1 MDLSFLLAGAG
12 TSMTSLFAPTFL
24 FLFLPASLILYAAV
38 PKKAKKYVL
47 LGESY
52 LFFWFISGALLL
64 YLVLS
69 TAAIYGFGIWL
80 EKIQERMKAAL
91 KALPKEERKAAK
103 PAYIH
108 EQRCVVALAVILH
121 IGLLLVIKYSGF
133 LIENVNGILSFL
145 NSPILLGTPRY
156 LMPIGISFF
165 SLQAVSYVVDVYH
178 SLIKADRNFF
188 RLALFMSF
196 FPQIVEGPIVRYS
209 QTAEA
214 LWNVQPIRYQNLTMG
229 LQRVV
234 YGMMKKVVVA
244 DRLNPL
250 VQAVFDQTHQ
260 YDGGI
265 IALGAI
271 AYTVQLYMDFS
282 GAMDAVVGIAQIFG
296 ITMPENFRRP
306 FFSKTISEFW
316 MRWHISLGSWFK
328 DYIFYPITASKR
340 MKNLTSSA
348 RKKIGNHF
356 GPLIAGSMALFC
368 VWFCNGLWHGAA
380 WSFIFFGMYHFV
392 LILLGNMI
400 GPAVKKVNGKLHLR
414 AESRGYRYMQI
425 VRTAILVVI
434 GELFFRAVSVQSG
447 FNLCGRM
454 FTTFSFTGLSFD
466 TMSKL
471 GIDVQDLIIVGITLV
486 FVFIVSLLNEK
497 GISVREKIA
506 AWPIV
511 WRWVLLYALILYIVI
526 FGAYG
531 FGYIPVDPMYAQF

>member
-12 TSMTSLFAPTFL
+12 ASMTSFFAPTFL
-24 FLFLPASLILYAAV
+24 FLFLPASLILYVAV

-80 EKIQERMKAAL
+80 EKIQERMKTAL

-178 SLIKADRNFF
+178 GLIKADRNFF

-271 AYTVQLYMDFS
+271 AAAHLPGHGPGPGGEHGLYHAGKLPAALFL
-282 GAMDAVVGIAQIFG
+282 
-296 ITMPENFRRP
+296 E
-306 FFSKTISEFW
+306 
-316 MRWHISLGSWFK
+316 
-328 DYIFYPITASKR
+328 
-340 MKNLTSSA
+340 
-348 RKKIGNHF
+348 NHF
-356 GPLIAGSMALFC
+356 RILDALAYF
-368 VWFCNGLWHGAA
+368 A
-380 WSFIFFGMYHFV
+380 W
-392 LILLGNMI
+392 
-400 GPAVKKVNGKLHLR
+400 
-414 AESRGYRYMQI
+414 
-425 VRTAILVVI
+425 LVV
-434 GELFFRAVSVQSG
+434 Q
-447 FNLCGRM
+447 
-454 FTTFSFTGLSFD
+454 GLHFLSD
-466 TMSKL
+466 
-471 GIDVQDLIIVGITLV
+471 
-486 FVFIVSLLNEK
+486 
-497 GISVREKIA
+497 
-506 AWPIV
+506 
-511 WRWVLLYALILYIVI
+511 
-526 FGAYG
+526 YG
-531 FGYIPVDPMYAQF
+531 F